1 MKSKAQTYQQY
12 IEHSSNFLY
21 QILFP
26 LSSNLGF
33 LLYFLENY
41 VAENFIVP
49 IAVLGPWY
57 IITDPRGFLAEVA
70 TEMLFRAG
78 EWDPL
83 NTQECIFKN

>member
-1 MKSKAQTYQQY
+1 MKSKAQTYQQH

-49 IAVLGPWY
+49 VAVLGP
-57 IITDPRGFLAEVA
+57 
-70 TEMLFRAG
+70 
-78 EWDPL
+78 
-83 NTQECIFKN
+83 

>member
-1 MKSKAQTYQQY
+1 MKSKAQTYQQH
-12 IEHSSNFLY
+12 IEHSSSNFLY

-49 IAVLGPWY
+49 VAVLGP
-57 IITDPRGFLAEVA
+57 
-70 TEMLFRAG
+70 
-78 EWDPL
+78 
-83 NTQECIFKN
+83 